1 MVAPTPVSAL
11 LHSAT
16 MVNLGVYILLRFSPL
31 VATVPSMGLALTL
44 VGGFSFLVTSV
55 LALRHSNAKRVL
67 AYSTV
72 ANLALIVV
80 CVGIGTPL
88 AIAAG
93 MLILIYHAVSKA
105 LLFLTV
111 GVVKHET
118 GSEDIENMT
127 ELRQRM
133 PMLAIS
139 LYSGV
144 FLMVLPAFGLF
155 AGKWMLSE
163 ASLESLPF
171 LFLFA
176 VAIAVPMAY
185 YAKWLGRAMASGPTE
200 KWSPVK
206 WSEPSPW
213 FTLPL
218 LVLIGAAFAMALGL
232 PYVIDTLVTP
242 YLTTY
247 TTRSDSGRPVGPDHA
262 VRLPASG
269 PPVPDR
275 PYPIARLLLYHK
287 TDQGGAF
294 PGLHLWRGREL
305 QGGGQLP
312 VQRVQGKSPPGDQRR
327 HRDRFALVPHR
338 HGHFRGG
345 AGMIEWYFGLALF
358 LLTLPAI
365 GLLLGFDRKLTARLQ
380 NRVGPPI
387 WQPILDLAKLFD
399 KEGLLMNKGQV
410 VFALM
415 GLLLQASA
423 MGLLCMG
430 GDLLVIFFLSGA
442 GSFMLV
448 LGAFSALSPF
458 SHLGAHR
465 ELLQI
470 VAYEPVFFLAIIAVG
485 WYEGTFMVDSLEG
498 NLHRR
503 ASLGGAGPRPG
514 ADDQDAEIAP

>member
-1 MVAPTPVSAL
+1 MWLFFFWEVTTLCSFILIGHEGTEEANRSADRALLYTLGGGAAFCIAMLLIYWEEGVLDISTLLEGEALSALFLVGMGLLMIAALTKSAQVPFQRWLVGAMVAPTPVSAL

-16 MVNLGVYILLRFSPL
+16 MVNLGVYLLLRFSPL

-163 ASLESLPF
+163 ASLGNLPF

-185 YAKWLGRAMASGPTE
+185 YAKWLGRAMASGPME
-200 KWSPVK
+200 KWSSVK

-218 LVLIGAAFAMALGL
+218 LVLIVAAFAMALGHAICDRHFGHPL
-232 PYVIDTLVTP
+232 SDDLYH
-242 YLTTY
+242 
-247 TTRSDSGRPVGPDHA
+247 RSDPGRPVGFDHA
-262 VRLPASG
+262 FRLPCRW
-269 PPVPDR
+269 PPC
-275 PYPIARLLLYHK
+275 
-287 TDQGGAF
+287 
-294 PGLHLWRGREL
+294 
-305 QGGGQLP
+305 
-312 VQRVQGKSPPGDQRR
+312 S
-327 HRDRFALVPHR
+327 
-338 HGHFRGG
+338 
-345 AGMIEWYFGLALF
+345 
-358 LLTLPAI
+358 
-365 GLLLGFDRKLTARLQ
+365 
-380 NRVGPPI
+380 
-387 WQPILDLAKLFD
+387 
-399 KEGLLMNKGQV
+399 
-410 VFALM
+410 
-415 GLLLQASA
+415 
-423 MGLLCMG
+423 
-430 GDLLVIFFLSGA
+430 
-442 GSFMLV
+442 
-448 LGAFSALSPF
+448 
-458 SHLGAHR
+458 
-465 ELLQI
+465 
-470 VAYEPVFFLAIIAVG
+470 
-485 WYEGTFMVDSLEG
+485 
-498 NLHRR
+498 
-503 ASLGGAGPRPG
+503 
-514 ADDQDAEIAP
+514 